1 MKSERMM
8 DANVSVR
15 DAERLT
21 SFVAADFF
29 GIRRANFK
37 GFTIDRLTTI
47 LDRLNRIG
55 GGISGCRKNDFG
67 RFEPFEAPIGKPLAP
82 VAKCDVAH
90 TFYDVVQLR
99 AALVVTPTPSIRAI
113 IL

>member
-1 MKSERMM
+1 
-8 DANVSVR
+8 
-15 DAERLT
+15 
-21 SFVAADFF
+21 
-29 GIRRANFK
+29 
-37 GFTIDRLTTI
+37 
-47 LDRLNRIG
+47 
-55 GGISGCRKNDFG
+55 
-67 RFEPFEAPIGKPLAP
+67 